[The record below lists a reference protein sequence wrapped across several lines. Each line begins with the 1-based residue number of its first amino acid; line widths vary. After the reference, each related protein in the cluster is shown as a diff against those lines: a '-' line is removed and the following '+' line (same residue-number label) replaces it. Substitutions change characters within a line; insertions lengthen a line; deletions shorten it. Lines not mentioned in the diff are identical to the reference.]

1 METSNFQSVLLIAT
15 ALSLAAATTSDL
27 ARHRIP
33 NSLVLATLGTGVIC
47 NLFSQGWP
55 GIAHSALGILTG
67 AATLFPLY
75 FLKGTSAG
83 DVKLMGALGSLLGPS
98 HILLAGLFTLI
109 SGGAL
114 ALLYVVWRMAA
125 QAGFNGHATL
135 VQILNVR
142 AVLPTFRKERF
153 PYAAAISVGT
163 ITAIAYVGVDNL

>member
-15 ALSLAAATTSDL
+15 ALSLAAATASDL

-109 SGGAL
+109 
-114 ALLYVVWRMAA
+114 YVVWRMAA

-153 PYAAAISVGT
+153 PYAAAISVGA